1 MNIELA
7 EFANFFDIF
16 CLTVILIS
24 ALFSLKGG
32 LLKNLLNL
40 VKWIDYLVLKYS
52 FDYLRVPFKN
62 TLDLSPTLTDI
73 SIFIS
78 VFIVSYVMMT
88 IVNRLIVGLISSDRS
103 GPIDRL
109 FGVIFGIVRGY
120 IIVVMIF
127 SVLNNWYFSKELLRS
142 YGNESVLF
150 ESIDKG
156 KKLFQLL
163 PLQIEKKLDID
174 TIAIK
179 QAMILLQVV
188 LLVKM

>member
-40 VKWIDYLVLKYS
+40 VKWIVVVLVLKYS

-78 VFIVSYVMMT
+78 VFIISYVMMT

-163 PLQIEKKLDID
+163 PLQIEKKLD
-174 TIAIK
+174 TI
-179 QAMILLQVV
+179 
-188 LLVKM
+188 